1 MKNMANTY
9 SQINIHVVFSVKRR
23 ENFILPEFENRLYTY
38 MAGILKGMNQFSLA
52 VNGYKDHVHL
62 FFELSPNHSLSEII
76 RVVKANSSKWINT
89 QRFIPGHFNWQE
101 GYGAFSYS
109 RSQRDRVINYILE
122 QDRHHRQVSFREEY
136 LALLKKFEIEYKDQF
151 VFDFFQ

>member
-1 MKNMANTY
+1 MANTY
-9 SQINIHVVFSVKRR
+9 TQINIHAVFSVKGR
-23 ENFILPEFENRLYTY
+23 ENFILPGFEDRLYAY
-38 MAGILKGMNQFSLA
+38 MAGILKSMNLFSLA

-76 RVVKANSSKWINT
+76 RVVKANSSKWMNK